1 MGKLF
6 TTNIPLAMTSATE
19 QIDPA
24 SLIEEWD
31 DNVTENIKSGYL
43 KNSWSN
49 ASFYKDFEL
58 RILISK

>member
-1 MGKLF
+1 M
-6 TTNIPLAMTSATE
+6 ASASE
-19 QIDPA
+19 QIDPT